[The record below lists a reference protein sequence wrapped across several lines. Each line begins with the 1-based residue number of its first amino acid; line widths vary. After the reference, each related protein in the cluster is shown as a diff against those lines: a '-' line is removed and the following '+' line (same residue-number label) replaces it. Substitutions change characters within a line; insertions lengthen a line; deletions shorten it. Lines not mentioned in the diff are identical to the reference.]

1 MKLQA
6 AARLAVAALAVNRLR
21 TGLAMLGVVIG
32 VAAVVTMMSVG
43 TGARAR
49 VESEIRSLGSNL
61 IIVISGARTAGG
73 VRLGTGSEATLTEDD
88 ARAMMREIGV
98 VQAAAPMVRGGAQVV
113 AGNANWS
120 TAVFGV
126 TPEFLEAREWSVTSG
141 RPLEQGDVDAAAKVA
156 LIGQTVAQNLFG
168 SVDPTGQVIRLA
180 KAPVLVVGVLERKGQ
195 SSQGQDQDDV
205 VLLPISTA
213 KTKVLGSTR
222 TNARAVATILVK
234 VTEPAAMT
242 VAEEEIRRLLRQ
254 RHRLSPTDDD
264 DFTIR
269 NLADLLASQE
279 AASRVLA
286 ILLAAIAS
294 VSLVVGGIGIMNI
307 MLVSVTE
314 RTREIG
320 LRRAV
325 GARRRDVLAQF
336 LTEAIMIS
344 LTGGLL
350 GVLLGAL
357 GSWGIAHFAGWP
369 APLNVRAVVPA
380 VLFAAVVGVFFGFY
394 PARKASRLH
403 PVDALRYE

>member
-180 KAPVLVVGVLERKGQ
+180 KAPVLVVAC
-195 SSQGQDQDDV
+195 SS
-205 VLLPISTA
+205 A
-213 KTKVLGSTR
+213 RGSR
-222 TNARAVATILVK
+222 ARA
-234 VTEPAAMT
+234 
-242 VAEEEIRRLLRQ
+242 
-254 RHRLSPTDDD
+254 
-264 DFTIR
+264 
-269 NLADLLASQE
+269 
-279 AASRVLA
+279 
-286 ILLAAIAS
+286 
-294 VSLVVGGIGIMNI
+294 
-307 MLVSVTE
+307 
-314 RTREIG
+314 RTRMTWYSCRSPP
-320 LRRAV
+320 RRPRCWAAL
-325 GARRRDVLAQF
+325 ARMRVRSRR
-336 LTEAIMIS
+336 S
-344 LTGGLL
+344 
-350 GVLLGAL
+350 
-357 GSWGIAHFAGWP
+357 S
-369 APLNVRAVVPA
+369 
-380 VLFAAVVGVFFGFY
+380 
-394 PARKASRLH
+394 
-403 PVDALRYE
+403 